1 MTAYVLRCTV
11 ILAALALG
19 ACVADDTQ
27 TTQQDID
34 HDITVTHSPS
44 SATLDNVGQ
53 DGFAPWR
60 YTMQRPTP

>member
-1 MTAYVLRCTV
+1 MKSSLLRSTAV
-11 ILAALALG
+11 LAALALG
-19 ACVADDTQ
+19 ACAAEDTQ

-44 SATLDNVGQ
+44 AATLDNIGQ

-60 YTMQRPTP
+60 YTMQRPP